1 MKLTIQSTG
10 TSKFPFLKIMNGD
23 EEFCSTR
30 NREYAILIQ
39 QAFAE
44 IDPNPDYKRPEL
56 NAILDKIY
64 TITDIDL
71 RINTSKKRCDSDV
84 RFIYCKIASELG
96 YMLRETGEP
105 IHKDHST
112 VFFAIKKCSEYYS
125 IDHDFRILFDKIS
138 KKISENI

>member
-10 TSKFPFLKIMNGD
+10 TSKYPFMRIMNGD

-56 NAILDKIY
+56 HAILDEIY
-64 TITDIDL
+64 TITDINL
-71 RINTSKKRCDSDV
+71 RINTSNKRIHATP
-84 RFIYCKIASELG
+84 RFIYYKIASDFG
-96 YMLRETGEP
+96 YMLNETGLP
-105 IHKDHST
+105 IKRKHPA
-112 VFFAIKKCSEYYS
+112 VFQGIKKFSDYYS
-125 IDHDFRILFDKIS
+125 TDHDFRILFDKIS
-138 KKISENI
+138 KKLNQKT

>member
-1 MKLTIQSTG
+1 MNLTIQSTG
-10 TSKFPFLKIMNGD
+10 TSKYPFLRIMNGD

-64 TITDIDL
+64 AITNIDL
-71 RINTSKKRCDSDV
+71 RINTSKKRYDSDV
-84 RFIYCKIASELG
+84 RFIYCKIASNLG

-112 VFFAIKKCSEYYS
+112 VSFAIKKCSEYYS

-138 KKISENI
+138 KKISQKI